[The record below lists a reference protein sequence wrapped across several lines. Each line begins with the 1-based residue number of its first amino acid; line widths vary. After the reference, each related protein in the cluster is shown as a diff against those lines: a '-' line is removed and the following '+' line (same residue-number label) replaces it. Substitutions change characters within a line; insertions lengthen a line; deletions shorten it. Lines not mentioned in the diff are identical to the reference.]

1 MEKKINYMILN
12 NKNVG
17 ISKIE
22 LNKDELNITD
32 KTGRYNLHVTVAY
45 DWKKINQV
53 KVGMEESI
61 SFNEY
66 YLSENNEAVLIW
78 PDICKLKKIKDD
90 YIAFNLEFL
99 DIDNNKD
106 TCYMNKRKCFDIPLC
121 NLKVKVYID
130 YKDVLEGKIIYLFK
144 DNDSNE

>member
-32 KTGRYNLHVTVAY
+32 KTGKYNLHVTVTY

-53 KVGMEESI
+53 GIGKAFGKLQTVFQLNCQWFQLWAIMSVTDSI
-61 SFNEY
+61 GS
-66 YLSENNEAVLIW
+66 
-78 PDICKLKKIKDD
+78 
-90 YIAFNLEFL
+90 
-99 DIDNNKD
+99 
-106 TCYMNKRKCFDIPLC
+106 MLC
-121 NLKVKVYID
+121 RSAI
-130 YKDVLEGKIIYLFK
+130 
-144 DNDSNE
+144 